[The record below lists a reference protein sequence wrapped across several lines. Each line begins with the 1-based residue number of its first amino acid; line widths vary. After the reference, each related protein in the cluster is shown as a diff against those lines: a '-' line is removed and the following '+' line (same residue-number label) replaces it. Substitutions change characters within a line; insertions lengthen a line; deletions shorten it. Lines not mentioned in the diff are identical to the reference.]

1 MPRLRASQT
10 NERET
15 GDAMHFD
22 LKSFWHNENGAIT
35 VDWTALGAAVVGL
48 SLATAAALTGT
59 LDMVISRVDHELR
72 SQQLSD
78 DFVQYTPSHFEQLL
92 SQAAVDTETAQSLFA
107 IANGMMNQDIINA
120 LAQGLEKMANGTLSK
135 DDQAMLYA
143 IASVAYQR
151 NIVDDHILKAHFGF

>member
-10 NERET
+10 DERET
-15 GDAMHFD
+15 GGAMHFD
-22 LKSFWHNENGAIT
+22 LQSFWHNENGAIT
-35 VDWTALGAAVVGL
+35 VDWTVLGAAVVGL

-78 DFVQYTPSHFEQLL
+78 DFVQFTPAHYEQLL

-107 IANGMMNQDIINA
+107 IANSMMNQDIINA
-120 LAQGLEKMANGTLSK
+120 LAQGLERMANGTLSNTE
-135 DDQAMLYA
+135 QAMLYA

-151 NIVDDHILKAHFGF
+151 NIVEDYILQAYFGF

>member
-1 MPRLRASQT
+1 
-10 NERET
+10 
-15 GDAMHFD
+15 MHFD
-22 LKSFWHNENGAIT
+22 LKSFWHNDDGAIT
-35 VDWTALGAAVVGL
+35 VDWTVLGASVVGL

-78 DFVQYTPSHFEQLL
+78 DFVQYTPAHFERLL

-120 LAQGLEKMANGTLSK
+120 LAQGLERMANGTLSK
-135 DDQAMLYA
+135 ADQAMLYA

-151 NIVDDHILKAHFGF
+151 NIVEDHILKAHFGF